1 MLVLQD
7 PEIFSYKTLEISW
20 SRPGLTAA
28 SFIQQVTLINGPLR
42 KTRLPS
48 CFVCMDSAFS
58 WRYQIVDLVERG
70 YRVIAP
76 DLLGFGGTS
85 KPTGLEAY
93 AKASMC
99 KSIVEILD
107 HEGVVGKITIV
118 SHDWGS
124 ILAARFLS
132 YHPDKVKFW
141 ATLCVP
147 PTAPAQLGQGVD
159 YVEWIRKHIPKF
171 GYQIY
176 FMSEE
181 SNEEMDRYCQTVM
194 LLLYFHFERGL
205 ETSIEERLLKYK
217 DESIVFEDVLQK
229 QLKEVGDELES
240 VTIEDPARTLDERDE
255 EAALL
260 PVAFSSDIRCLFMGA
275 PNDPP
280 LPPGMFTEDSKR
292 KMFPSGNVECINIE
306 GGNHFFMEAPSHRSQ
321 VTKVLGDWI
330 DTQEKLLAATAS
342 TPSLEN

>member
-1 MLVLQD
+1 MANQ
-7 PEIFSYKTLEISW
+7 FGNAW
-20 SRPGLTAA
+20 
-28 SFIQQVTLINGPLR
+28 
-42 KTRLPS
+42 
-48 CFVCMDSAFS
+48 AFS

-132 YHPDKVKFW
+132 YHPEKVKFW

-159 YVEWIRKHIPKF
+159 YVELIRKHIPQF

-217 DESIVFEDVLQK
+217 DESIVFEGVLQK

-240 VTIEDPARTLDERDE
+240 VTIEDPEISYVVSEIKKSGLSPALNWYRARTLDERDE

>member
-7 PEIFSYKTLEISW
+7 PGIFTYKTLE
-20 SRPGLTAA
+20 
-28 SFIQQVTLINGPLR
+28 VTLIKAPLR

-132 YHPDKVKFW
+132 YHPEKVKFW
-141 ATLCVP
+141 AT
-147 PTAPAQLGQGVD
+147 
-159 YVEWIRKHIPKF
+159 
-171 GYQIY
+171 
-176 FMSEE
+176 
-181 SNEEMDRYCQTVM
+181 
-194 LLLYFHFERGL
+194 GL

-217 DESIVFEDVLQK
+217 DESIVFEGVLQK
-229 QLKEVGDELES
+229 QLKEVADELES
-240 VTIEDPARTLDERDE
+240 VTIEDPEISYVVSEIKKSGLSPALNWYRARTLDERDE

-292 KMFPSGNVECINIE
+292 KMFPSANVECINIE

-342 TPSLEN
+342 TPNLEN